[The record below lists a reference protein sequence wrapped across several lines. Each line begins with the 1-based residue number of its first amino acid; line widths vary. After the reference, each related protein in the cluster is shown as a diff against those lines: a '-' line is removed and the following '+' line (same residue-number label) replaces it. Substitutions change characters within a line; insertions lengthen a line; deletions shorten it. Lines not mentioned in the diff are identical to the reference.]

1 MKRTIS
7 SRLRRSFLVFPSSGS
22 KGMSTGKRT
31 YRTGTERCSPSR
43 KWFCRDRSSALSHS
57 RSGLQLGQRIV
68 LRKERCRVWRILYI
82 PPLTADSLN
91 AKDGSVWQVG
101 EDDFEDLGGVE
112 YSLPRR
118 ISGHETSRSARS
130 GVERVLALL
139 GKLLAMVVAQ

>member
-1 MKRTIS
+1 M
-7 SRLRRSFLVFPSSGS
+7 
-22 KGMSTGKRT
+22 
-31 YRTGTERCSPSR
+31 
-43 KWFCRDRSSALSHS
+43 
-57 RSGLQLGQRIV
+57 
-68 LRKERCRVWRILYI
+68 
-82 PPLTADSLN
+82 TADSLN